1 MIINIASTNITG
13 YPLNWLKAV
22 SLILCSFLLTMG
34 IINNANAEK
43 FDHDETHF
51 PLDIVHARQTCDAC
65 HIQGVF
71 RGTPTQC
78 SGCHSNSGRIQA
90 SAPSPSHMRTTD
102 DCEFCHQ
109 TGNWENVARVDHFAV
124 TGECQSCH
132 NGIVAIGKNPGHIQS
147 SDVCD
152 NCHRTNSWQDAVFDH
167 EGITANCQLCHNG
180 VIATGK
186 NTNHIQTTNSCED
199 CHTTIT
205 FDPVYRVDHIS
216 VIGNCSSCHNG
227 ILAEGKPATHML
239 TNLECD
245 NCHTTISW
253 SNSTWNHQNVENVS
267 CESCHN
273 GVSATGKPANHFVTS
288 KDCEVCHTTVNWTPK
303 TYVHSSTNVP
313 VGGKHDTAVCTACHG
328 SNNEIPTWNTA
339 YGTECAACH
348 AEDYE
353 QDKHEASGGG
363 FESVAEN
370 ADCSGSCHQ
379 QNSSYHRVTDSSWD
393 R

>member
-1 MIINIASTNITG
+1 MIMNIAKTNITG
-13 YPLNWLKAV
+13 LRKNWLNLLSFILL
-22 SLILCSFLLTMG
+22 SLFLSTGMF
-34 IINNANAEK
+34 NTANAAK
-43 FDHDETHF
+43 FDHDETNF
-51 PLDIVHARQTCDAC
+51 PLDIVHAREKCDSC

-90 SAPSPSHMRTTD
+90 SAPSAKHMRTTN

-132 NGIVAIGKNPGHIQS
+132 NGIVAVGKHPGHIES

-152 NCHRTNSWQDAVFDH
+152 NCHRTNSWHDAVFDH
-167 EGITANCQLCHNG
+167 EGITGNCQLCHNG
-180 VIATGK
+180 VIATPK
-186 NTNHIQTTNSCED
+186 NTNHILSTDSCED

-205 FDPVYRVDHIS
+205 FDPVYKVDHIS

-227 ILAEGKPATHML
+227 ILAQGKHSTHML
-239 TNLECD
+239 TILECE
-245 NCHTTISW
+245 NCHTTVSW
-253 SNSTWNHQNVENVS
+253 SNSTWSHADVGGEP

-273 GVSATGKPANHFVTS
+273 GVSATGQSTGHFVTTEAC
-288 KDCEVCHTTVNWTPK
+288 DVCHTTVNWTAKP
-303 TYVHSSTNVP
+303 YVHSSSNVP
-313 VGGKHDTAVCTACHG
+313 TGGRHDNAACIDCHG
-328 SNNEIPTWNTA
+328 SNNEIPSWNTA
-339 YGTECAACH
+339 YAPQCAACH
-348 AEDYE
+348 DGDYDQRE
-353 QDKHEASGGG
+353 HENGSGGY
-363 FESVAEN
+363 ETVAEN

-379 QNSSYHRVTDSSWD
+379 DSSHHRVTDSDWD